1 MLKKMM
7 SIVLAG
13 TLCFSMCACGS
24 SSDYSESSVSESA
37 DQGMKTI
44 SLENENVLAVK
55 EAVNSHYPGDITY
68 GDAFEEFFTDP
79 SWKYFKGSQEG
90 PDDDGDGEPDYTI
103 DDIDVVEFT
112 GGRTYQDVEVTAL
125 IQFTLDKVEG
135 TFEAVYLSFNDV
147 PQSTLMLGGLLS
159 TVFESYMEA
168 HNIQSDDS
176 ADTDM
181 STDNADSDNYDSDN
195 YDSSDYT
202 VSSDDYDYEALTY
215 AGSYSGY
222 GGYTINFSAYTSVD
236 SDEIGVAEIYYNG
249 EFESRQNVYL
259 CDDPGDWDPSIYDAF
274 YVIHMDGYDEYL
286 GFYEDDGT
294 IILDYDGNAHNL
306 DTLEMTEHYES

>member
-13 TLCFSMCACGS
+13 ALCFSMCACGS
-24 SSDYSESSVSESA
+24 SSDNSESSVGESA
-37 DQGMKTI
+37 DQGMKSI

-55 EAVNSHYPGDITY
+55 EAVNSHYPGNITY

-79 SWKYFKGSQEG
+79 LWEYFKGSQEG
-90 PDDDGDGEPDYTI
+90 PDDDEDGEPDYTI

-112 GGRTYQDVEVTAL
+112 GGCTYQDVEVTAL
-125 IQFTLDKVEG
+125 IQFTLDKEEG
-135 TFEAVYLSFNDV
+135 TFEAVYLSLNDV

-159 TVFESYMEA
+159 TVFESYMDA

-181 STDNADSDNYDSDN
+181 STDNADSDNYDSDTN
-195 YDSSDYT
+195 DSSDYT

-222 GGYTINFSAYTSVD
+222 SGSSVK
-236 SDEIGVAEIYYNG
+236 ING
-249 EFESRQNVYL
+249 EDMGALRNVL
-259 CDDPGDWDPSIYDAF
+259 IVDVF
-274 YVIHMDGYDEYL
+274 DEY
-286 GFYEDDGT
+286 EQS
-294 IILDYDGNAHNL
+294 H
-306 DTLEMTEHYES
+306 

>member
-24 SSDYSESSVSESA
+24 SSDHSESSVSESA

-112 GGRTYQDVEVTAL
+112 GGCTYQDVEVTAL
-125 IQFTLDKVEG
+125 IQFTLDKEEG

-147 PQSTLMLGGLLS
+147 PQSTLMLGDCLAPFLKVIWKHIIFS
-159 TVFESYMEA
+159 QMIVL
-168 HNIQSDDS
+168 IQ
-176 ADTDM
+176 TCPQTM
-181 STDNADSDNYDSDN
+181 LIQT
-195 YDSSDYT
+195 
-202 VSSDDYDYEALTY
+202 
-215 AGSYSGY
+215 
-222 GGYTINFSAYTSVD
+222 
-236 SDEIGVAEIYYNG
+236 
-249 EFESRQNVYL
+249 QM
-259 CDDPGDWDPSIYDAF
+259 
-274 YVIHMDGYDEYL
+274 IHL
-286 GFYEDDGT
+286 
-294 IILDYDGNAHNL
+294 IIRCHQMIMI
-306 DTLEMTEHYES
+306 TRH

>member
-1 MLKKMM
+1 M
-7 SIVLAG
+7 
-13 TLCFSMCACGS
+13 
-24 SSDYSESSVSESA
+24 
-37 DQGMKTI
+37 
-44 SLENENVLAVK
+44 
-55 EAVNSHYPGDITY
+55 
-68 GDAFEEFFTDP
+68 
-79 SWKYFKGSQEG
+79 
-90 PDDDGDGEPDYTI
+90 
-103 DDIDVVEFT
+103 
-112 GGRTYQDVEVTAL
+112 TAL
-125 IQFTLDKVEG
+125 IQFTLDKEEG

-147 PQSTLMLGGLLS
+147 SQSTLMLGGLLS

-181 STDNADSDNYDSDN
+181 STDNADSDTN
-195 YDSSDYT
+195 DSSDYT

>member
-1 MLKKMM
+1 M
-7 SIVLAG
+7 
-13 TLCFSMCACGS
+13 
-24 SSDYSESSVSESA
+24 
-37 DQGMKTI
+37 
-44 SLENENVLAVK
+44 
-55 EAVNSHYPGDITY
+55 
-68 GDAFEEFFTDP
+68 
-79 SWKYFKGSQEG
+79 
-90 PDDDGDGEPDYTI
+90 
-103 DDIDVVEFT
+103 
-112 GGRTYQDVEVTAL
+112 TAL
-125 IQFTLDKVEG
+125 IQFTLDK
-135 TFEAVYLSFNDV
+135 EAVYLSFNDV

-181 STDNADSDNYDSDN
+181 STDNADSDN

>member
-1 MLKKMM
+1 M
-7 SIVLAG
+7 
-13 TLCFSMCACGS
+13 
-24 SSDYSESSVSESA
+24 
-37 DQGMKTI
+37 
-44 SLENENVLAVK
+44 
-55 EAVNSHYPGDITY
+55 
-68 GDAFEEFFTDP
+68 
-79 SWKYFKGSQEG
+79 
-90 PDDDGDGEPDYTI
+90 
-103 DDIDVVEFT
+103 
-112 GGRTYQDVEVTAL
+112 TAL
-125 IQFTLDKVEG
+125 IQFTLDKEEG

-181 STDNADSDNYDSDN
+181 STDNADSDNYDSDTN
-195 YDSSDYT
+195 DSSDYT

-222 GGYTINFSAYTSVD
+222 GGYHCWRRKPHHFHQYSRRQRLYSHHCFL
-236 SDEIGVAEIYYNG
+236 AEQI
-249 EFESRQNVYL
+249 QYL